1 MEERFPIPAG
11 LSDCLQAEYGFTL
24 RDIAPTERGFYGET
38 WKIRTH
44 AGAYFAKLDRWPCHK
59 ESYRASLPI
68 VQYIADSGIAF
79 VPRVIATRRGQLCCA
94 FQGGIL
100 AVFAFA
106 PGALLE
112 EYAVE
117 DLYGCLSQIYAL
129 RTDGL
134 ALEAEDFG
142 CAIPQT
148 CARLAQAPELPD
160 AARAAL
166 EKRQSAIARYANR
179 LARFSAICQKDRSDF
194 HITHGDAGGNFLSDG
209 KRFFLVDWDSVKLAP
224 IERDAWVFMS
234 NPAQLCAIQRT
245 INQNGIAYS
254 LRWERLCYYSYFYFF
269 SYLEGYLSSILSAA
283 QERRGA
289 QIAADMAAYL
299 ADSWI
304 YARLDA
310 ADASVTENSLA
321 ASFAQA
327 EKTPCKSA
335 GSTLQ

>member
-117 DLYGCLSQIYAL
+117 DLYGCLSQVYAL

-160 AARAAL
+160 AARVAL

-179 LARFSAICQKDRSDF
+179 LAHFSAICQKDRSDF
-194 HITHGDAGGNFLSDG
+194 HIPHGDAGRP
-209 KRFFLVDWDSVKLAP
+209 KVQQAALAP
-224 IERDAWVFMS
+224 
-234 NPAQLCAIQRT
+234 
-245 INQNGIAYS
+245 
-254 LRWERLCYYSYFYFF
+254 
-269 SYLEGYLSSILSAA
+269 
-283 QERRGA
+283 GA
-289 QIAADMAAYL
+289 DVDVVGADVPVEQVHRMHL
-299 ADSWI
+299 GQGMHDG
-304 YARLDA
+304 
-310 ADASVTENSLA
+310 
-321 ASFAQA
+321 Q
-327 EKTPCKSA
+327 
-335 GSTLQ
+335 

>member
-11 LSDCLQAEYGFTL
+11 LSDCLQTEYGFVL
-24 RDIAPTERGFYGET
+24 RDIAPAERGFYGET

-117 DLYGCLSQIYAL
+117 ELYGCLSQVYAL

-142 CAIPQT
+142 CAIVQT
-148 CARLAQAPELPD
+148 CARLAQAGELPTTV
-160 AARAAL
+160 RVAL
-166 EKRQSAIARYANR
+166 EKRQNAIARYASR
-179 LARFSAICQKDRSDF
+179 LAFFSAVCQKDRSCF
-194 HITHGDAGGNFLSDG
+194 HITHGDAGGNFMSDG

-289 QIAADMAAYL
+289 EIAADMVEYL